1 MQTAAINPIDEQ
13 LREVLS
19 GFPQIKLA
27 ILFGSVASGTAKA
40 HSDLDLAVIAE
51 KPLQAVE
58 KIQIIEALA
67 MATGRPIDLV
77 DVYAAPEPLLGQVL
91 KHGRRILGSDQAYAK
106 LLYRHLIEQ
115 ADFVPLQNRILSERR
130 MAWIGK

>member
-1 MQTAAINPIDEQ
+1 MPAAINPIDDQ
-13 LREVLS
+13 LRNVLS
-19 GFPQIKLA
+19 DFPQIKLA
-27 ILFGSVASGTAKA
+27 VLFGSVASGTATA
-40 HSDLDLAVIAE
+40 RSDLDLAVIGE
-51 KPLQAVE
+51 KPLAATE

-77 DVYAAPEPLLGQVL
+77 DVHAAPEPLLGQVL
-91 KHGRRILGSDQAYAK
+91 KHGRRIIGSDQTYAQ

-130 MAWIGK
+130 MAWIGKS

>member
-1 MQTAAINPIDEQ
+1 MTVAINPIDEL
-13 LREVLS
+13 LRKVFT

-27 ILFGSVASGTAKA
+27 ILFGSVASGAATAQ
-40 HSDLDLAVIAE
+40 SDLDLAVIAE
-51 KPLQAVE
+51 NPLEVVE

-77 DVYAAPEPLLGQVL
+77 DVHAAPEPLLGQVL
-91 KHGRRILGSDQAYAK
+91 KHGRRIIGSDQAYAQ

>member
-1 MQTAAINPIDEQ
+1 MYTPATNIIDDI

-19 GFPQIKLA
+19 GFPQLTLA
-27 ILFGSVASGTAKA
+27 ILFGSVASGKA
-40 HSDLDLAVIAE
+40 NAQSDLDLAVIAA
-51 KPLQAVE
+51 KPLQAAE

-77 DVYAAPEPLLGQVL
+77 DVHFAPQPLLSQVF
-91 KHGRRILGSDQAYAK
+91 KHGRRILGSDTAYAQ

-115 ADFVPLQNRILSERR
+115 ADFAPLQSRILSERR
-130 MAWIGK
+130 AAWIGK

>member
-1 MQTAAINPIDEQ
+1 MPTQVTNIIDDQ
-13 LREVLS
+13 LREVLT
-19 GFPQIKLA
+19 GFPQITLA
-27 ILFGSVASGTAKA
+27 ILFGSVASGKA
-40 HSDLDLAVIAE
+40 HAQSDLDLAVIAA
-51 KPLQAVE
+51 KPLQAAE

-67 MATGRPIDLV
+67 IATGRPIDLV
-77 DVYAAPEPLLGQVL
+77 DVHFAPEPLLGQVL
-91 KHGRRILGSDQAYAK
+91 KHGRRILGPDTAYAQ

>member
-1 MQTAAINPIDEQ
+1 MSAAINPIDEL
-13 LREVLS
+13 LRKVFT

-27 ILFGSVASGTAKA
+27 ILFGSVASGASNA
-40 HSDLDLAVIAE
+40 QSDIDLAVIAE
-51 KPLQAVE
+51 KPLVAAE
-58 KIQIIEALA
+58 KIQIIEALT

-77 DVYAAPEPLLGQVL
+77 DVHAAPEPLLGQAL
-91 KHGRRILGSDQAYAK
+91 KHGRRIIGSDQAYAQ

-115 ADFVPLQNRILSERR
+115 ADFVPLQNRILTERR